1 MCDGNEYDVVL
12 LKMNTII
19 LAKHVA
25 NVNLWHTFS
34 AVHYLLILFINPLL
48 IKPYI
53 LIMYGEFPIVRIILF

>member
-12 LKMNTII
+12 LKMNIII

-25 NVNLWHTFS
+25 NVKLWHTFS
-34 AVHYLLILFINPLL
+34 AVHYLLSLFIKPLL